1 MVSTTRTDRPGP
13 PRSWRHTFADPAR
26 EGFHEVSVVFV
37 PVTRGSIK
45 TFSQCPNFKA
55 HLSSYLYPIGM
66 ISMEP
71 VSLFSLLVSL
81 IICTVGLVAWYQTRS
96 RTPLLLAIGLVFFGI
111 SFLIELVVVTPY
123 LEELVLFFRM
133 LAFLTILYVV
143 YFNLGHVQAQM
154 KALSVQNSQLESEIQ
169 KRKRAED
176 NSNKIRERYLA
187 VLDGQPIPQFVIDKD
202 HFIINWNAALESLS
216 GFAAEEMIG
225 TRKQWMPFYDH
236 ERPCMADLII
246 DGALDQLP
254 VWYVDTWSPSSLIND
269 AYNATSFFPKM
280 GADGVW
286 LNYTAAL
293 VRDTEGAVIGAV
305 ETLEDITEKKETEDD
320 LRASEETYRSILR
333 ASPDPIVITDLQGR
347 VQMVSPATLSLYRL
361 ESESDSIGHPVT
373 DFLVPEDHARGRA
386 YLKQQLEGAEIG
398 VTEFTALLA
407 DGSTLEI
414 EINMD
419 FIRDDAGQPSHIIMM
434 IRDITARREAEKAV
448 QESQKNYKNILE
460 NIQDIYIRTDAVGTI
475 SMLSPSA
482 VRILGYS
489 SLSELIGEN
498 VATTLYF
505 NPDDRS
511 SFFARLEET
520 GSVTNFEVL
529 FRRKDGTP
537 VTMLSNGQMILDAS
551 GNFLGVETIARDI
564 SERKRTE
571 LDLKQSESMY
581 RAIFDNTGAATI
593 ILASDLT
600 ILLANTGWERL
611 TGVPRQD
618 QEGKMNWTA
627 FVDGQDVERIFFYQV
642 EKWADPSS
650 VPANTECRIFDALG
664 VPHYCYIEIGM
675 IPGTPNS
682 VASLVDITSLRLEQE
697 KNRRALHEKEILIK
711 EIHHRVKNNLQV
723 VSSLIELQI
732 LSLNDE
738 QSINALRDSQNRIRT
753 MALIHEALYRSEDF
767 TRIEVSS
774 YIEKLA
780 HSLFETNSI
789 SGERIRLNLVLDP
802 IFLEIETGIHCG
814 LIVTELLTNVFKHA
828 FPGDRTGD
836 VTIAF
841 HVDGPDYTLTFSDNG
856 VGIPHDIDLAESDSL
871 GLKLVNLMVTDQ
883 LEGIIEV
890 LREGGTTFN
899 IRFPAPEQTR

>member
-1 MVSTTRTDRPGP
+1 MD
-13 PRSWRHTFADPAR
+13 
-26 EGFHEVSVVFV
+26 
-37 PVTRGSIK
+37 
-45 TFSQCPNFKA
+45 
-55 HLSSYLYPIGM
+55 
-66 ISMEP
+66 P
-71 VSLFSLLVSL
+71 VSLFSLFASL
-81 IICTVGLVAWYQTRS
+81 LIGAIGVVAWYQTRS
-96 RTPLLLAIGLVFFGI
+96 RTPVLLAIGLAFFGI
-111 SFLIELVVVTPY
+111 SFLIERVEIPFDQV
-123 LEELVLFFRM
+123 ELVLLFRM
-133 LAFLTILYVV
+133 LAFLAILSVV
-143 YFNLGHVQAQM
+143 YGNLGSVRAQM
-154 KALSVQNSQLESEIQ
+154 TALSVKTTQLESEIE
-169 KRKRAED
+169 KRKRAEA
-176 NSNKIRERYLA
+176 NSNNIRERYLA

-216 GFAAEEMIG
+216 GLTADEMIG
-225 TRKQWMPFYDH
+225 TRKHWMPFYDH

-246 DGALDQLP
+246 DGVLDDLP
-254 VWYVDTWSPSSLIND
+254 EGYVDAWSPSPLIRD
-269 AYNATSFFPKM
+269 AYIATGFFPKM
-280 GADGVW
+280 GSNGTW

-293 VRDTEGAVIGAV
+293 IRDHTGAIVGAV
-305 ETLEDITEKKETEDD
+305 ETLEDITEKKETEDE

-333 ASPDPIVITDLQGR
+333 ASPDPIVITDLQGC
-347 VQMVSPATLSLYRL
+347 VQMVSPATLALYRL
-361 ESESDSIGHPVT
+361 ESESEGIGHPVT

-386 YLKQQLEGAEIG
+386 YLKQRLEGAEIG

-407 DGSTLEI
+407 DGSMLEI

-419 FIRDDAGQPSHIIMM
+419 FIRDDAGLPSQIIMM
-434 IRDITARREAEKAV
+434 IRDITARKEAEKAV

-460 NIQDIYIRTDAVGTI
+460 NFQDIYIRTDAAGTI
-475 SMLSPSA
+475 SMVSPSA
-482 VRILGYS
+482 VQILGYS

-498 VATTLYF
+498 IATRLYF

-511 SFFARLEET
+511 SFLARLEET

-537 VTMLSNGQMILDAS
+537 VTMLSNGQKILDAS
-551 GNFLGVETIARDI
+551 GQFLGVETTARDI

-571 LDLKQSESMY
+571 VDLKRSESMY

-593 ILASDLT
+593 ILSSDLT

-618 QEGKMNWTA
+618 QEGTTNWTA
-627 FVDGQDVERIFFYQV
+627 FVDGQDVERVFFSQV
-642 EKWADPSS
+642 ERWADPSS
-650 VPANTECRIFDALG
+650 APANNECRVFDASG
-664 VPHYCYIEIGM
+664 IPHYCYIEIGM

-682 VASLVDITSLRLEQE
+682 VASLVDITSLRVEQE

-723 VSSLIELQI
+723 VSGLIELQI

-767 TRIEVSS
+767 TKIEVSS
-774 YIEKLA
+774 YLEKLA

-789 SGERIRLNLVLDP
+789 SGERIGLNLVLDT

-828 FPGDRTGD
+828 FPGDRKGE

-841 HVDGPDYTLTFSDNG
+841 HADGPDYTLSFSDNG
-856 VGIPHDIDLAESDSL
+856 VGIPHEFDLTESDSL

-883 LEGIIEV
+883 LEGSIEV

-899 IRFPAPEQTR
+899 IRFPAPEQTRRSEGMSKGA